1 MSAVYRIHQFSYQV
15 LLTST
20 RMHSL
25 RLRVLCA
32 LSVETSTT
40 FPRLLGSPLL
50 LDKVIQAAFFRR
62 ILHAIFLIEPYAVHG
77 VIFALSRAME
87 DV

>member
-1 MSAVYRIHQFSYQV
+1 MHQFSCQV

-20 RMHSL
+20 HTHSL

-32 LSVETSTT
+32 LGLETSTM
-40 FPRLLGSPLL
+40 FPRLLGSPIVF
-50 LDKVIQAAFFRR
+50 DRVIQAAFFGR
-62 ILHAIFLIEPYAVHG
+62 ILHAIILNELYAVHG

-87 DV
+87 NV